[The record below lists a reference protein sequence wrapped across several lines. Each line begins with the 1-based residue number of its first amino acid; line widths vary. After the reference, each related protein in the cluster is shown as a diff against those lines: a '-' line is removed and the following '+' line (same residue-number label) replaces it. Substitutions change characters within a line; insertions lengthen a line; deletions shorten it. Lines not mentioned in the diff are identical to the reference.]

1 MLERGLLAETAD
13 LLVKGTL
20 DPASPAGRA
29 IGYRQAIDFLTQV
42 VDVQTAGNERG
53 DLHVRDPDVE
63 AESRFLEFYYGFAA
77 KTRQYASDQMK
88 WFRSSKG
95 KLFSWQAW
103 DLGGHVEGPPPKKI
117 ARPRGTSEP
126 ALPQPVTRAGDGVSW
141 LDVAASISEDYKLSP
156 EAFAE
161 TLASEHQ
168 ASLRKENEK
177 RGKDM
182 KRYVPTVRDTSLG
195 DKAVLRRLV
204 VQAEDLA
211 RCVQEA
217 QRERREARKALE
229 GTTAETTAVTGWH
242 AGSR

>member
-29 IGYRQAIDFLTQV
+29 IGYRQAIDFLMQGENTQAV
-42 VDVQTAGNERG
+42 GTAKS
-53 DLHVRDPDVE
+53 DLHVRDPDVD

-95 KLFSWQAW
+95 SLFSWQAW
-103 DLGGHVEGPPPKKI
+103 DLGGHVEGPPSKKI
-117 ARPRGTSEP
+117 ARPRGTKEP
-126 ALPQPVTRAGDGVSW
+126 ARPQPMPRAGDGVSW
-141 LDVAASISEDYKLSP
+141 LDVAASIAEDFRLSP

-161 TLASEHQ
+161 TLAAEHQ
-168 ASLRKENEK
+168 ASLRRENEK

-195 DKAVLRRLV
+195 DKAVLRKLV
-204 VQAEDLA
+204 VQAQDLSK
-211 RCVQEA
+211 RVEEA

-229 GTTAETTAVTGWH
+229 ETTAETTAVAGWH